1 MNPYKEWLGIPDDKL
16 PESGPPDHYE
26 LLRLRRFE
34 DDQAKIEGNYRKLNG
49 HVRQYAAGQY
59 MEESQKLLNEI
70 AKAMLCLTDPEAK
83 RDLDE
88 SMGRE
93 FAEEPDDFG
102 RRPLDRVLVDDEI
115 CSRDQVK
122 EAQVFADARGLEL
135 RDAVVQMKLAT
146 PEEGARSLAKHLNRP
161 FVELAEMLPEDDILD
176 RVDRLTVKRHSFI
189 PLFIDNDQL
198 VVACLDE
205 PDPDLEEELRFRY
218 GCPMR
223 PVLCTPR
230 AIQQAIG
237 QYYAPGMRDEAAA
250 PMEREEDA
258 PAKEEKATKGKK
270 KKGADKGAN
279 PSLDD
284 LGLGGKT
291 VPFSSLS
298 DEEKAQ
304 RKQVGIVI
312 MLMPFVIANF
322 IDYMIRGSFP
332 PLAGIVVLIPCALWV
347 TQKYWK

>member
-1 MNPYKEWLGIPDDKL
+1 MNPYKDWLGIPDDKL

-34 DDQAKIEGNYRKLNG
+34 DDQAKIQGNYKKLNG
-49 HVRQYAAGQY
+49 HVRQYASGQY

-122 EAQVFADARGLEL
+122 EAQAFADARGLEL

-146 PEEGARSLAKHLNRP
+146 AEQAARSLAKHLSRP
-161 FVELAEMLPEDDILD
+161 FVELAEMVPEDDILD

-189 PLFIDNDQL
+189 PLFVDNDQL
-198 VVACLDE
+198 VVACVDE

-218 GCPMR
+218 SCPMR
-223 PVLCTPR
+223 PVICTPR
-230 AIQQAIG
+230 AVQQAIS

-250 PMEREEDA
+250 PLEKDDGKSSGKA
-258 PAKEEKATKGKK
+258 GGKAKSKK
-270 KKGADKGAN
+270 ESKSS
-279 PSLDD
+279 SLED
-284 LGLGGKT
+284 LGLAGKAK
-291 VPFSSLS
+291 PFSSLS

-304 RKQVGIVI
+304 RKQVGIIV

-322 IDYMIRGSFP
+322 IDYLIRGSFP
-332 PLAGIVVLIPCALWV
+332 PIAGIIVLVPCALWV